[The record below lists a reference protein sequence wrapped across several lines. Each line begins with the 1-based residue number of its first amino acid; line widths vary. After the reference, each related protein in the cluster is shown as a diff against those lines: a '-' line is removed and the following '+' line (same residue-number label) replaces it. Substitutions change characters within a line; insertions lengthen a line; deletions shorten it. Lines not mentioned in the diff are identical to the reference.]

1 MPWSDLLS
9 KLFTIALLSIL
20 CSPASAQ
27 ASKMCTKTGTMR
39 LSTPQELLGDLAG
52 LYRERRFDTILDIT
66 ESLDDP
72 TSTNAEIQNLIGA
85 AFAETGKLDKAA
97 ASFTHAIELNSSYA
111 GAYHNLGLTYTKQ
124 RKLPDAV
131 KMLREATTINPVLV
145 GGFVDL
151 ASALVDL
158 APHTDKDLGPAVIA
172 VRRAIELQPQLH
184 TAYNLLGVIYR
195 KSNRLEGAAA
205 NFKMCVM
212 LSPTFYPGYHN
223 LGIALKGLNKP
234 EAALNSWKSAL
245 EVKPDFVEGLVNQG
259 CLSSQ
264 LGDFKGAAVAFQN
277 VLNLKPDHQ
286 LPTQHVVELL
296 KTAHSLRNAAL

>member
-1 MPWSDLLS
+1 MPWSDLL
-9 KLFTIALLSIL
+9 FTFGLVSIL

-27 ASKMCTKTGTMR
+27 TSRMCTKTGTMR

-52 LYRERRFDTILDIT
+52 LYRERRFDTILAVT
-66 ESLDDP
+66 ESLDGP
-72 TSTNAEIQNLIGA
+72 TSANAEVQNLIGA
-85 AFAETGKLDKAA
+85 ALAEVGQLDKAA
-97 ASFTHAIELNSSYA
+97 ASFTHAIELNSTYA

-124 RKLPDAV
+124 RKLHDAV
-131 KMLREATTINPVLV
+131 KMLRQATTINPALV

-158 APHTDKDLGPAVIA
+158 APHTDKDLGPAVTA
-172 VRRAIELQPQLH
+172 ARRAIELQPQLH

-195 KSNRLEGAAA
+195 KSSRLEGAAA
-205 NFKMCVM
+205 NFKMCVT

-234 EAALNSWKSAL
+234 EAALDSWKSAL

-259 CLSSQ
+259 SLLSQ

-277 VLNLKPDHQ
+277 VLNLKPNHQ
-286 LPTQHVVELL
+286 LPTQQVVELL
-296 KTAHSLRNAAL
+296 KTAHARQNTMM